1 MAEEKTAETKGTAK
15 TILKMAIGGVLI
27 VLGLVAVIYWHQDL
41 FAVVRGFLGL
51 FLVMAGAIVIAIAK
65 E

>member
-1 MAEEKTAETKGTAK
+1 MAEEKTTESKGTTK

-27 VLGLVAVIYWHQDL
+27 ALGLVAVIKWHGDL
-41 FAVVRGFLGL
+41 FTVVKGFLGL